1 MPETTTTTTPPS
13 ASLTKLLRDFNTP
26 WKMRLYFL
34 QKLPSCWFWGVK
46 VQKVDLDTG
55 VVSIPFSWRTQ
66 NPFRSIYFAALCGAG
81 ELSTGLLAVAALKGQ
96 PPVSMLVTKL
106 ETQFVKKANTLTTFT
121 CTEGQAIRAAVQ
133 RALDSGEGQEITVR
147 STGKNTD
154 GEVVCEVL
162 LTWSFK
168 KK

>member
-1 MPETTTTTTPPS
+1 
-13 ASLTKLLRDFNTP
+13 
-26 WKMRLYFL
+26 
-34 QKLPSCWFWGVK
+34 
-46 VQKVDLDTG
+46 
-55 VVSIPFSWRTQ
+55 
-66 NPFRSIYFAALCGAG
+66 
-81 ELSTGLLAVAALKGQ
+81 
-96 PPVSMLVTKL
+96 MLVTKL